1 LRSIVTNRATDC
13 NNFAPQLKKKNVFRK
28 TSPTTRKKRKI
39 ARPKRSKGK
48 IPPPQRP
55 FNTPSVPKRAAPT
68 PFFPPS
74 QPQSAQTP
82 FFPPTFARRNPQET
96 KKRADEPP
104 QRPADAFSLILL
116 ANVAAFA
123 ARKLDAF
130 YLNLR
135 NSTHSA

>member
-1 LRSIVTNRATDC
+1 NRA
-13 NNFAPQLKKKNVFRK
+13 V
-28 TSPTTRKKRKI
+28 
-39 ARPKRSKGK
+39 
-48 IPPPQRP
+48 
-55 FNTPSVPKRAAPT
+55 PT
-68 PFFPPS
+68 PARRAERSQTRRPDAVLPAVAPP
-74 QPQSAQTP
+74 TVKTT
-82 FFPPTFARRNPQET
+82 FFPPTFARRDSQET